1 MKKVLSIVLAMLMLI
16 GASALA
22 EKTLNVKGSGT
33 VYLDADIAY
42 ASLGVS
48 YTGADLSV
56 IQQQANETIEA
67 VCKAMEEAGLD
78 AKNISTDNI
87 NIYPMYDYSKNDVKL
102 TGYRID
108 ERLSIRTEDID
119 ALGAYIDA
127 AFAAGA
133 NTFDS
138 IIFSVKDDSQ
148 AKKDALKKAVQD
160 AREKAE
166 VIAEASGEEID
177 SVVTISENAQY
188 SYYNMDSNAYIKEA
202 DTVATAEGA
211 TTTVR
216 VAQINVSADVQITY
230 RLK

>member
-22 EKTLNVKGSGT
+22 EKTLNVTGSGT

-67 VCKAMEEAGLD
+67 VCQAMEEAGLD

-87 NIYPMYDYSKNDVKL
+87 NIYPMYDYSQNDVKL

-108 ERLSIRTEDID
+108 ERLSIHTEDID

-133 NTFDS
+133 NTFNS

-148 AKKDALKKAVQD
+148 AKRDALKLAVQD

-177 SVVTISENAQY
+177 SVVAISENAQY
-188 SYYNMDSNAYIKEA
+188 SYYNTDTKAYTA
-202 DTVATAEGA
+202 DIAPMAAEGSA
-211 TTTVR
+211 TTVR
-216 VAQINVSADVQITY
+216 AAQINVSADVQITY

>member
-16 GASALA
+16 GSSALA
-22 EKTLNVKGSGT
+22 EKTLNVTGSGT

-87 NIYPMYDYSKNDVKL
+87 NIYPMYDYSENDSKL

-108 ERLSIRTEDID
+108 ERLSIHTEDID
-119 ALGAYIDA
+119 ALGAYTDA

-138 IIFSVKDDSQ
+138 ITFSVKDDSQ

-177 SVVTISENAQY
+177 SVVTISENEQY
-188 SYYNMDSNAYIKEA
+188 SYYNTDSRAYIMKSESA
-202 DTVATAEGA
+202 DAGA
-211 TTTVR
+211 GTTVR
-216 VAQINVSADVQITY
+216 AAQINVSADVQITY

>member
-22 EKTLNVKGSGT
+22 EKTLNVTGSGT

-67 VCKAMEEAGLD
+67 VCQAMEEVGLD

-87 NIYPMYDYSKNDVKL
+87 NIYPMYDYSKNESKL

-108 ERLSIRTEDID
+108 ERLSIHTEDID

-138 IIFSVKDDSQ
+138 ITFSVKDDSQ

-177 SVVTISENAQY
+177 SVITISENAQY
-188 SYYNMDSNAYIKEA
+188 SYYNRDTKAYTA
-202 DTVATAEGA
+202 DIAPMAAEGSA
-211 TTTVR
+211 TTVR
-216 VAQINVSADVQITY
+216 VAQINVSADVQISY

>member
-16 GASALA
+16 GSSALA
-22 EKTLNVKGSGT
+22 EKTLNVTGSGT

-87 NIYPMYDYSKNDVKL
+87 NIYPMYDYSENDSKL

-108 ERLSIRTEDID
+108 ERLSIHTEDID

-138 IIFSVKDDSQ
+138 ITFSVKDDSQ

-177 SVVTISENAQY
+177 SVVTISENEQY
-188 SYYNMDSNAYIKEA
+188 SYYNTDSRAYIMKSESA
-202 DTVATAEGA
+202 DAGA
-211 TTTVR
+211 GTTVR
-216 VAQINVSADVQITY
+216 AAQINVSADVQITY

>member
-1 MKKVLSIVLAMLMLI
+1 MKKVLSIALAMLMLLGI
-16 GASALA
+16 CALA
-22 EKTLNVKGSGT
+22 EKTLNVTGSGT

-56 IQQQANETIEA
+56 IQQKANETIEA
-67 VCKAMEEAGLD
+67 ICKAMEEAGLD
-78 AKNISTDNI
+78 AKNISTDSI
-87 NIYPMYDYSKNDVKL
+87 NIYPMYDYSENEDKL

-108 ERLSIRTEDID
+108 ERLSIRTENID

-138 IIFSVKDDSQ
+138 ITFSVKDDSQ

-177 SVVTISENAQY
+177 GVATISESEQY
-188 SYYNMDSNAYIKEA
+188 SYYNTDSRAYIMKTESA
-202 DTVATAEGA
+202 DAAAG
-211 TTTVR
+211 TTVR
-216 VAQINVSADVQITY
+216 AAQINVSADVQIAY

>member
-1 MKKVLSIVLAMLMLI
+1 MKSITRQLSLI
-16 GASALA
+16 
-22 EKTLNVKGSGT
+22 SGT

-67 VCKAMEEAGLD
+67 VCQAMEEAGLD

-87 NIYPMYDYSKNDVKL
+87 NIYPMYDYSQNDVKL

-108 ERLSIRTEDID
+108 ERLSIHTEDID

-133 NTFDS
+133 NTFNS

-148 AKKDALKKAVQD
+148 AKKDALKLAVQD

-177 SVVTISENAQY
+177 SVVAISENAQY
-188 SYYNMDSNAYIKEA
+188 SYYNTDTNAYTA
-202 DTVATAEGA
+202 DTTPMAAEGSA
-211 TTTVR
+211 TTVR
-216 VAQINVSADVQITY
+216 VAQINVSADVQISY

>member
-22 EKTLNVKGSGT
+22 EKTLNVTGSGT

-67 VCKAMEEAGLD
+67 VCKAMEETGLD

-87 NIYPMYDYSKNDVKL
+87 NIYPMYDYSENESKL

-108 ERLSIRTEDID
+108 ERLSIHTEDID

-133 NTFDS
+133 NTFNS
-138 IIFSVKDDSQ
+138 ITFSVKDDSQ
-148 AKKDALKKAVQD
+148 AKKDALKLAVQN

-177 SVVTISENAQY
+177 SVITISENTQY
-188 SYYNMDSNAYIKEA
+188 SYYNTDTKAYTA
-202 DTVATAEGA
+202 DIAPMAAEGSA
-211 TTTVR
+211 TTVR
-216 VAQINVSADVQITY
+216 VAQINVSADVQISY

>member
-16 GASALA
+16 GTSALA
-22 EKTLNVKGSGT
+22 EKTLNVTGSGT

-87 NIYPMYDYSKNDVKL
+87 NIYPMYDYSENDSKL

-108 ERLSIRTEDID
+108 ERLSIHTEDID

-138 IIFSVKDDSQ
+138 ITFSVKDDSQ

-177 SVVTISENAQY
+177 SVVTISENEQY
-188 SYYNMDSNAYIKEA
+188 SYYNTDSRAYIMKSESA
-202 DTVATAEGA
+202 DAGA
-211 TTTVR
+211 GTTVR
-216 VAQINVSADVQITY
+216 AAQINVSADVQITY

>member
-22 EKTLNVKGSGT
+22 EKTLNVTGSGT

-67 VCKAMEEAGLD
+67 VCQAMEEVGLD

-87 NIYPMYDYSKNDVKL
+87 NIYPMYDYSQNDVKL

-108 ERLSIRTEDID
+108 ERLSIHTEDID

-138 IIFSVKDDSQ
+138 ITFSVKDDSQ

-177 SVVTISENAQY
+177 SVITISENAQY
-188 SYYNMDSNAYIKEA
+188 SYYNRDTKAYTA
-202 DTVATAEGA
+202 DIAPMAAEGSA
-211 TTTVR
+211 TTVR
-216 VAQINVSADVQITY
+216 VAQINVSADVQISY

>member
-22 EKTLNVKGSGT
+22 EKTLNVTGSGT

-67 VCKAMEEAGLD
+67 VCKAMEEVGLD

-87 NIYPMYDYSKNDVKL
+87 NIYPMYDYSKNESKL

-108 ERLSIRTEDID
+108 ERLSIHTEDID

-138 IIFSVKDDSQ
+138 ITFSVKDDSQ

-177 SVVTISENAQY
+177 SVITISENAQY
-188 SYYNMDSNAYIKEA
+188 SYYNRDTKAYTA
-202 DTVATAEGA
+202 DIAPMAAEGSA
-211 TTTVR
+211 TTVR
-216 VAQINVSADVQITY
+216 VAQINVSADVQISY

>member
-22 EKTLNVKGSGT
+22 EKTLNVTGSGT

-67 VCKAMEEAGLD
+67 VCQAMEEAGLD

-87 NIYPMYDYSKNDVKL
+87 NIYPMYDYSKNESKL

-108 ERLSIRTEDID
+108 ERLSIHTEDID

-138 IIFSVKDDSQ
+138 ITFSVKDDSQ

-177 SVVTISENAQY
+177 SVITISENAQY
-188 SYYNMDSNAYIKEA
+188 SYYNRDTKAYTA
-202 DTVATAEGA
+202 DIAPMAAEGSA
-211 TTTVR
+211 TPVR
-216 VAQINVSADVQITY
+216 VAQINVSADVQISY

>member
-22 EKTLNVKGSGT
+22 EKTLNVTGSGT

-67 VCKAMEEAGLD
+67 VCQAMEEAGLD

-87 NIYPMYDYSKNDVKL
+87 NIYPMYDYSKNESKL

-108 ERLSIRTEDID
+108 ERLSIHTEDID

-138 IIFSVKDDSQ
+138 ITFSVKDDSQ

-177 SVVTISENAQY
+177 SVITISENAQY
-188 SYYNMDSNAYIKEA
+188 SYYNRDTKAYTA
-202 DTVATAEGA
+202 DIAPMAAEGSA
-211 TTTVR
+211 TTVR
-216 VAQINVSADVQITY
+216 VAQINVSADVQISY

>member
-22 EKTLNVKGSGT
+22 EKTLNVTGSGT

-87 NIYPMYDYSKNDVKL
+87 NIYPMYDYSENESKL
-102 TGYRID
+102 IGYRID
-108 ERLSIRTEDID
+108 ERLSIHTEDID

-138 IIFSVKDDSQ
+138 ITFSVKDDSQ

-177 SVVTISENAQY
+177 SVVTISENEQY
-188 SYYNMDSNAYIKEA
+188 SYYNTDSRAYVMKAETA
-202 DTVATAEGA
+202 DVGA
-211 TTTVR
+211 GTTVR
-216 VAQINVSADVQITY
+216 AAQINVSADVQITY

>member
-1 MKKVLSIVLAMLMLI
+1 MKKVLSIALAMLMLLGI
-16 GASALA
+16 CALA
-22 EKTLNVKGSGT
+22 EKTLNVTGSGT

-78 AKNISTDNI
+78 AKNISTDSI
-87 NIYPMYDYSKNDVKL
+87 NIYPMYDYSENEDKL

-108 ERLSIRTEDID
+108 ERLSIRTENID

-138 IIFSVKDDSQ
+138 ITFSVKDDSQ

-177 SVVTISENAQY
+177 GVATISESEQY
-188 SYYNMDSNAYIKEA
+188 SYYNTDSRAYIMKTESA
-202 DTVATAEGA
+202 DAAAG
-211 TTTVR
+211 TTVR
-216 VAQINVSADVQITY
+216 AAQINVSADVQIAY

>member
-22 EKTLNVKGSGT
+22 EKTLNVTGSGT

-87 NIYPMYDYSKNDVKL
+87 NIYPMYDYSENDSKL

-108 ERLSIRTEDID
+108 ERLSIHTEDID

-127 AFAAGA
+127 AFAVGA

-138 IIFSVKDDSQ
+138 ITFSVKDDSQ

-177 SVVTISENAQY
+177 SVVTISENEQY
-188 SYYNMDSNAYIKEA
+188 SYYNTDSRAYIMKSESA
-202 DTVATAEGA
+202 DAGA
-211 TTTVR
+211 GTTVR
-216 VAQINVSADVQITY
+216 AAQINVSADVQITY

>member
-16 GASALA
+16 GASTLA
-22 EKTLNVKGSGT
+22 EKTLNVTGSGT

-87 NIYPMYDYSKNDVKL
+87 NIYPMYDYSENDSKL

-108 ERLSIRTEDID
+108 ERLSIHTEDID

-138 IIFSVKDDSQ
+138 ITFSVKDDSQ

-166 VIAEASGEEID
+166 IIAEASGEEID
-177 SVVTISENAQY
+177 SVVTISENEQY
-188 SYYNMDSNAYIKEA
+188 SYYNTDSRAYVMKAETA
-202 DTVATAEGA
+202 DVGA
-211 TTTVR
+211 GTTVR
-216 VAQINVSADVQITY
+216 AAQINVSADVQITY